1 MNLEKIPQMQNEEP
15 EKIYSWWNNLG
26 SDFIRLNQ
34 NYQDY
39 MRELN
44 SVKAEQMMKTQE
56 FLIFKDR
63 LIEYLRSF
71 VKSLQINASAIEQ
84 YLKNTEEHQIIAI
97 LEKEA
102 KYEVSIPQIDVELT
116 KEMILDLPEG
126 ERGITEE
133 ETETK
138 EQQIKNTML
147 AQMDSKLDLILA
159 YQEAA
164 LE

>member
-1 MNLEKIPQMQNEEP
+1 MSKEIIIEE
-15 EKIYSWWNNLG
+15 
-26 SDFIRLNQ
+26 DT
-34 NYQDY
+34 
-39 MRELN
+39 
-44 SVKAEQMMKTQE
+44 KTE
-56 FLIFKDR
+56 
-63 LIEYLRSF
+63 
-71 VKSLQINASAIEQ
+71 
-84 YLKNTEEHQIIAI
+84 
-97 LEKEA
+97 
-102 KYEVSIPQIDVELT
+102 T

-133 ETETK
+133 MTETK

>member
-1 MNLEKIPQMQNEEP
+1 MSKEIIIEE
-15 EKIYSWWNNLG
+15 
-26 SDFIRLNQ
+26 DT
-34 NYQDY
+34 
-39 MRELN
+39 
-44 SVKAEQMMKTQE
+44 KTE
-56 FLIFKDR
+56 
-63 LIEYLRSF
+63 
-71 VKSLQINASAIEQ
+71 
-84 YLKNTEEHQIIAI
+84 
-97 LEKEA
+97 
-102 KYEVSIPQIDVELT
+102 T

-133 ETETK
+133 ETERK

>member
-1 MNLEKIPQMQNEEP
+1 MSKKIIIEE
-15 EKIYSWWNNLG
+15 
-26 SDFIRLNQ
+26 DT
-34 NYQDY
+34 
-39 MRELN
+39 
-44 SVKAEQMMKTQE
+44 KTE
-56 FLIFKDR
+56 
-63 LIEYLRSF
+63 
-71 VKSLQINASAIEQ
+71 
-84 YLKNTEEHQIIAI
+84 
-97 LEKEA
+97 
-102 KYEVSIPQIDVELT
+102 T
-116 KEMILDLPEG
+116 KEMILDLTEG

>member
-1 MNLEKIPQMQNEEP
+1 
-15 EKIYSWWNNLG
+15 
-26 SDFIRLNQ
+26 
-34 NYQDY
+34 
-39 MRELN
+39 
-44 SVKAEQMMKTQE
+44 MKTQE

>member
-1 MNLEKIPQMQNEEP
+1 MSKEIIIEE
-15 EKIYSWWNNLG
+15 
-26 SDFIRLNQ
+26 DT
-34 NYQDY
+34 
-39 MRELN
+39 
-44 SVKAEQMMKTQE
+44 KTE
-56 FLIFKDR
+56 
-63 LIEYLRSF
+63 
-71 VKSLQINASAIEQ
+71 
-84 YLKNTEEHQIIAI
+84 
-97 LEKEA
+97 
-102 KYEVSIPQIDVELT
+102 T
-116 KEMILDLPEG
+116 KEMILDLPGG